1 VVSTPLKK
9 YYSLLLLIEEPRGGR
24 TTSRPSFVHDRSLRP
39 EEGPHRFGCRPDAL
53 TGWKWHGR
61 CGPPCRHPTSVCS
74 IQPTWPWQKSH
85 HTSHLLWDHNKSE
98 CGAFLFTGRPCS
110 SRLRPRT
117 TPWQSH
123 YKRAEQLL
131 FSAQT
136 TACSTAV
143 SSGRVWHSL
152 TTCPPMSNLLSNV
165 PMHPEQL
172 PRLHIGVGLS
182 WKGACTIQKQLK
194 LFRWAA
200 DWARGFYWWHP
211 TKSIIP

>member
-1 VVSTPLKK
+1 MQVNAFRSGICKVVVPITHSSIGPVALR
-9 YYSLLLLIEEPRGGR
+9 IAPCE
-24 TTSRPSFVHDRSLRP
+24 TTLRI
-39 EEGPHRFGCRPDAL
+39 C
-53 TGWKWHGR
+53 TK
-61 CGPPCRHPTSVCS
+61 SVL
-74 IQPTWPWQKSH
+74 PAN
-85 HTSHLLWDHNKSE
+85 TSHSFAHKSE

-143 SSGRVWHSL
+143 SSGLNSVWHSL

-165 PMHPEQL
+165 PIHPEQL